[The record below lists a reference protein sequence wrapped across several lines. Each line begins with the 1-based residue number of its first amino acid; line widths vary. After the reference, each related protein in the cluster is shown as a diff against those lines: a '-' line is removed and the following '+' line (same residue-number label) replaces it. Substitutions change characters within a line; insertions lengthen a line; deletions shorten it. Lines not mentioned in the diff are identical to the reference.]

1 MRSLRTRLTL
11 SYAILVATILVLVV
25 GALTVVVLDV
35 FKRPLIGEIAT
46 AAQTAR
52 NIVAMASPGKSTLE
66 IENEILR
73 RVSRPGLLVIPL
85 PPPPPQLLL
94 DGIPPPNAP
103 RWRLD
108 VRSLIAPPP
117 ERIQL
122 RDRVVMIG
130 ADDRFMIWAVA
141 AYLRMLAIAVAVVI
155 AVAWLVAVWMTR
167 QAITPLLDV
176 TARLRQFAEGN
187 FSPAPL
193 HTSDHAEIGALI
205 AAYNGAAAQVEAAF
219 VERTSV
225 EEHMRRFVAD
235 AGHELRTPLSAIA
248 GAHDILR
255 KGGLDDAS
263 IRERIFRNLRTE
275 TQRMNALIERLIT
288 LARLERPEHSEPE
301 VLDVAELAN
310 DTIAAVRAARGGRIT
325 LKSDEPAF
333 AFADPGD
340 VYDALG
346 NLIDNAV
353 KYGAGSPVVVE
364 ISLNSGSV
372 VVCVGDSGPGIP
384 PGDRPYIFERFY
396 RGWIGRSDGGS
407 GLGLSIA
414 QRAIERAG
422 GTLELRCG
430 EPARTVFALTL
441 PRAGWDESS
450 TSTSSSRA
458 LTG

>member
-1 MRSLRTRLTL
+1 
-11 SYAILVATILVLVV
+11 VATILVLVV
-25 GALTVVVLDV
+25 GALTVVVLDI
-35 FKRPLIGEIAT
+35 FKRPLIGEIAG

-52 NIVAMASPGKSTLE
+52 AIVAKADPARSALDIEEE
-66 IENEILR
+66 IVR
-73 RVSRPGLLVIPL
+73 RVSRPGLLVMPL

-94 DGIPPPNAP
+94 GTLPPPNAP

-108 VRSLIAPPP
+108 LRALIEPPP
-117 ERIQL
+117 ERVQV
-122 RDRVVMIG
+122 RDGVVIIG
-130 ADDRFMIWAVA
+130 ADGRFMMWAIE
-141 AYLRMLAIAVAVVI
+141 AYLRVLALAVAIVIAIA
-155 AVAWLVAVWMTR
+155 WFVAVWMTR

-176 TARLRQFAEGN
+176 TARLRQFADGN

-193 HTSDHAEIGALI
+193 QTSDHAEIGALI

-219 VERTSV
+219 VERSEV

-235 AGHELRTPLSAIA
+235 AGHELRTPLSAIL

-263 IRERIFRNLRTE
+263 MRERIFRNLGTE

-301 VLDVAELAN
+301 ALDMVEIAS
-310 DTIAAVRAARGGRIT
+310 DTIAAVRAARGGNIT
-325 LKSDEPAF
+325 LKCDESAF

-340 VYDALG
+340 VCDALG

-353 KYGAGSPVVVE
+353 KYGAGSPVLVE
-364 ISLNSGSV
+364 ITLGFGAV
-372 VVCVGDSGPGIP
+372 VVCVSDRGPGIP

-414 QRAIERAG
+414 QRAVERAG

-430 EPARTVFALTL
+430 EPAQTVFAITL
-441 PRAGWDESS
+441 PRAGTTPFLSCADAFEN
-450 TSTSSSRA
+450 A
-458 LTG
+458 G

>member
-11 SYAILVATILVLVV
+11 SYAILVATILALVV
-25 GALTVVVLDV
+25 GTLTVVVFDI
-35 FKRPLIGEIAT
+35 FKRPLIGEIAA

-52 NIVAMASPGKSTLE
+52 AIVSMASPGQSALE
-66 IENEILR
+66 IEDEIVR
-73 RVSRPGLLVIPL
+73 RVSRKGLLVVPL

-94 DGIPPPNAP
+94 DALPPPNST
-103 RWRLD
+103 RWHLD
-108 VRSLIAPPP
+108 IRSLIAPPP
-117 ERIQL
+117 ERIQV

-130 ADDRFMIWAVA
+130 ADERLMMGAIA
-141 AYLRMLAIAVAVVI
+141 AYLRMLALAVAMVI
-155 AVAWLVAVWMTR
+155 AVAWFVAVWMTR

-176 TARLRQFAEGN
+176 TARLRQFADGN
-187 FSPAPL
+187 FTPAPL

-219 VERTSV
+219 VERASV

-235 AGHELRTPLSAIA
+235 AGHELRTPLSAIS

-263 IRERIFRNLRTE
+263 MRERIFRNLGTE

-301 VLDVAELAN
+301 VLDIVELAS
-310 DTIAAVRAARGGRIT
+310 DTIAAVRAARGGDIT
-325 LKSDEPAF
+325 LKCDESAF

-353 KYGAGSPVVVE
+353 KYGAGSPVLVE
-364 ISLNSGSV
+364 ITLTSGAV
-372 VVCVGDSGPGIP
+372 VVCVSDRGPGIP
-384 PGDRPYIFERFY
+384 PGDRPYIFARFY
-396 RGWIGRSDGGS
+396 RGWIGRSDAGS

-430 EPARTVFALTL
+430 EPARTVFAFTL
-441 PRAGWDESS
+441 PRAGSS
-450 TSTSSSRA
+450 PFLSHA
-458 LTG
+458 DAVEKAG

>member
-11 SYAILVATILVLVV
+11 SYAILVATILALLV
-25 GALTVVVLDV
+25 GTLTVVVFDI

-52 NIVAMASPGKSTLE
+52 AIVSTASPARSALE
-66 IENEILR
+66 IEDEIVW
-73 RVSRPGLLVIPL
+73 RVARPGLLVVPL

-94 DGIPPPNAP
+94 DGLPPPNSA

-117 ERIQL
+117 ERIQV

-130 ADDRFMIWAVA
+130 ADDRLMIGAITG
-141 AYLRMLAIAVAVVI
+141 YLRMLALAVALVI
-155 AVAWLVAVWMTR
+155 VVAWFVAAWMTR

-176 TARLRQFAEGN
+176 TARLRQFADGN

-205 AAYNGAAAQVEAAF
+205 EAYNGAAAQVEAAF
-219 VERTSV
+219 VERASV

-235 AGHELRTPLSAIA
+235 AGHELRTPLSAIS

-263 IRERIFRNLRTE
+263 MRERIFRNLGTE

-301 VLDVAELAN
+301 VLDIVELAT
-310 DTIAAVRAARGGRIT
+310 DTIAAVRAARGGDVT
-325 LKSDEPAF
+325 LKYNERAF

-353 KYGAGSPVVVE
+353 KYGAGSPVLVE
-364 ISLNSGSV
+364 VSLGSSAV
-372 VVCVGDSGPGIP
+372 VVCVSDRGPGIP
-384 PGDRPYIFERFY
+384 PGDRPYIFARFY
-396 RGWIGRSDGGS
+396 RGWIGRSDAGS

-422 GTLELRCG
+422 GSLELRCG
-430 EPARTVFALTL
+430 EPERTVFAFTL
-441 PRAGWDESS
+441 PRAGWAESS
-450 TSTSSSRA
+450 TSNSSSHVA
-458 LTG
+458 VP

>member
-11 SYAILVATILVLVV
+11 SYAILVATVLVFVV
-25 GALTVVVLDV
+25 GTLTVVVFDI
-35 FKRPLIGEIAT
+35 FRRPLIGEIAT

-52 NIVAMASPGKSTLE
+52 TIVSMASPNQSALE
-66 IENEILR
+66 IEDEIVR
-73 RVSRPGLLVIPL
+73 RVSRPGLLVLPL

-94 DGIPPPNAP
+94 HTLPPQNA
-103 RWRLD
+103 RWHLD
-108 VRSLIAPPP
+108 VRSLIEPLP
-117 ERIQL
+117 ERIQV
-122 RDRVVMIG
+122 RDRVVIIGPDDRLMIG
-130 ADDRFMIWAVA
+130 AIAT
-141 AYLRMLAIAVAVVI
+141 YLRMLAFAVAIVI
-155 AVAWLVAVWMTR
+155 AVAWFVAVWMTR

-205 AAYNGAAAQVEAAF
+205 TAYNGAAAQVEAAF
-219 VERTSV
+219 VERASV

-235 AGHELRTPLSAIA
+235 AGHELRTPLSAIS

-263 IRERIFRNLRTE
+263 MRERIFRNLGTE
-275 TQRMNALIERLIT
+275 TQRMNSLIERLIA
-288 LARLERPEHSEPE
+288 LARLERPEHSEPQI
-301 VLDVAELAN
+301 LDIVELAS
-310 DTIAAVRAARGGRIT
+310 DTIAAVRAARGGEIT
-325 LKSDEPAF
+325 LKCDESAF

-346 NLIDNAV
+346 NLVDNAV
-353 KYGAGSPVVVE
+353 KYGAGSPVLVE
-364 ISLNSGSV
+364 ITLVSRAV
-372 VVCVGDSGPGIP
+372 VVCVSDRGPGIP

-396 RGWIGRSDGGS
+396 RGWIGRNDGGS

-430 EPARTVFALTL
+430 EPTRTVFAFTL
-441 PRAGWDESS
+441 PRAGYTPPFLLRPDAVEMRS
-450 TSTSSSRA
+450 
-458 LTG
+458 

>member
-1 MRSLRTRLTL
+1 
-11 SYAILVATILVLVV
+11 
-25 GALTVVVLDV
+25 
-35 FKRPLIGEIAT
+35 
-46 AAQTAR
+46 
-52 NIVAMASPGKSTLE
+52 MASPGESALE
-66 IENEILR
+66 IEDEMVR

-94 DGIPPPNAP
+94 DALPPRNAP

-108 VRSLIAPPP
+108 IRSLIEPPP
-117 ERIQL
+117 ERIQV

-130 ADDRFMIWAVA
+130 ADPRVMIWAIA
-141 AYLRMLAIAVAVVI
+141 AYLRMLAFAVAIVI
-155 AVAWLVAVWMTR
+155 AMAWFVAVWMTR

-176 TARLRQFAEGN
+176 TARLRQFADGN
-187 FSPAPL
+187 FAPAPL

-219 VERTSV
+219 VERASV

-235 AGHELRTPLSAIA
+235 AGHELRTPLSAIS

-255 KGGLDDAS
+255 RGGLDDAS
-263 IRERIFRNLRTE
+263 MRERIFRNLRTE

-301 VLDVAELAN
+301 VLDIVELAS
-310 DTIAAVRAARGGRIT
+310 DTIAAIRAARGGEIT
-325 LKSDEPAF
+325 LKCDERAF

-340 VYDALG
+340 AYDALG

-353 KYGAGSPVVVE
+353 KYGAGSPVLVE
-364 ISLNSGSV
+364 ITLIPGAV
-372 VVCVGDSGPGIP
+372 VVCVGDRGPGIP

-430 EPARTVFALTL
+430 EPTQTVFALTL
-441 PRAGWDESS
+441 PRAERAEPSAS
-450 TSTSSSRA
+450 NSSRTSPFNSWA
-458 LTG
+458 DAVEKAR